1 MNYTKMVMLPMDVY
15 KNLVNAD
22 GQQHHTVDAPP
33 PPQQQL
39 TKNSSIKRQ
48 PPQAKVIRKILKGM
62 NKKQLSEI
70 VKKNGKPQRKNKC
83 IVFQS

>member
-1 MNYTKMVMLPMDVY
+1 MLPMDVY
-15 KNLVNAD
+15 KHLVNAD

-33 PPQQQL
+33 PPPP
-39 TKNSSIKRQ
+39 KAKKSSIKRQQ

-70 VKKNGKPQRKNKC
+70 VKKNGKPKRKNK
-83 IVFQS
+83 

>member
-33 PPQQQL
+33 PQ
-39 TKNSSIKRQ
+39 SSIKRQ
-48 PPQAKVIRKILKGM
+48 PRPQQKVIRKILKGM

-70 VKKNGKPQRKNKC
+70 VKKNGKPKRKNK
-83 IVFQS
+83 